1 MFFVDATL
9 GDLCRFLQPGLIIC
23 LIISMTFE
31 KKLDLSNVKH
41 ERMYKLIMG
50 LVPSNWKRMLRTEI
64 SQISV
69 LKTF

>member
-1 MFFVDATL
+1 MFFVDAAL
-9 GDLCRFLQPGLIIC
+9 GDLCRFLQPGLIT
-23 LIISMTFE
+23 SMTFE

-64 SQISV
+64 SQISI
-69 LKTF
+69 L